1 MDIQTRKLAF
11 IEEFIKIESE
21 KLISRFEKIMKETK
35 ENSVEEEI
43 VAYTVQGEPLTKEQ
57 YIERVQKASLGE
69 LTSMEDLEK
78 EMQSW

>member
-1 MDIQTRKLAF
+1 MDIQARKLAF
-11 IEEFIKIESE
+11 IEEFIKIRSE
-21 KLISRFEKIMKETK
+21 KLISRFENIMKETK

-43 VAYTVQGEPLTKEQ
+43 VAYSVQGEPLTKEQ